1 MKGRKLRKGVLAG
14 MICGLAIAL
23 IAGAALLYLRGK
35 RADRQPDV
43 LLAQYMEYLEGRLQP
58 MYGMLDAES
67 RERVGKEE
75 FLERHQNIYDGIE
88 ANNFQTEV
96 TGMERPARRRQRSP
110 TIRKMDSV
118 AGGISFD
125 HQAVFI
131 RDKEKGYALPWNDSM
146 IFPQLTRPIRSGYP
160 RCSCQGKVL
169 DRTEN
174 ACRSRNGVFRRT
186 RSR

>member
-43 LLAQYMEYLEGRLQP
+43 LLAQYMEYLGKGDYSS

-88 ANNFQTEV
+88 ANNFSDRGNRHGKDRQGGDNGLLPYEN
-96 TGMERPARRRQRSP
+96 GQCRRRDQFRPSGGFHQRQ
-110 TIRKMDSV
+110 RK
-118 AGGISFD
+118 GICTLL
-125 HQAVFI
+125 
-131 RDKEKGYALPWNDSM
+131 E
-146 IFPQLTRPIRSGYP
+146 
-160 RCSCQGKVL
+160 
-169 DRTEN
+169 
-174 ACRSRNGVFRRT
+174 
-186 RSR
+186 